1 MLFVSISFALGSQ
14 HKRDSQWNM
23 GLRIDT
29 GAWDV
34 IGAVVCISRSAPH
47 SVISN
52 APNERSIFLLLNY
65 IKHVNID

>member
-1 MLFVSISFALGSQ
+1 MHINQ
-14 HKRDSQWNM
+14 MQWKLVTVTNS
-23 GLRIDT
+23 LRIDT

-34 IGAVVCISRSAPH
+34 IGDVVCISSSAPH

-52 APNERSIFLLLNY
+52 APYERSIFLLLNY